1 MENKCPVCHR
11 TMEVSPQGK
20 SEEAKYFPFCSRRC
34 RLVDLGAW
42 LDGRYRIEASP
53 VSQES
58 DEPSPTFQD
67 RSNTQQ

>member
-11 TMEVSPQGK
+11 TMGASHQGK

-34 RLVDLGAW
+34 RLLDLGAW
-42 LDGRYRIEASP
+42 LDGSYRIEAGP

-58 DEPSPTFQD
+58 DEPSQTFYDQSD
-67 RSNTQQ
+67 IQQ